1 MVRWVA
7 LEKKI
12 RKSYDSE
19 LKDKKEPT
27 IHVKIRAE
35 HLVGWAI
42 GPEWHLRREWAC
54 FREQSQERQLE
65 ETSRRNQGFGGHAKE
80 LDVTLSQ

>member
-35 HLVGWAI
+35 HLVG
-42 GPEWHLRREWAC
+42 
-54 FREQSQERQLE
+54 
-65 ETSRRNQGFGGHAKE
+65 
-80 LDVTLSQ
+80 